1 MYKESD
7 GGDSMRQC
15 HGHLPLA
22 GRIMVLCSN
31 ISSIALAGQ
40 QETVTV
46 DQLSP
51 SLIFSVNQDK
61 VEEQLSPNNHELT
74 VT

>member
-1 MYKESD
+1 
-7 GGDSMRQC
+7 MRQC

-31 ISSIALAGQ
+31 ISSIALAGR

-51 SLIFSVNQDK
+51 SLISSANPDK
-61 VEEQLSPNNHELT
+61 IEEQLSSWNHELT
-74 VT
+74 

>member
-1 MYKESD
+1 
-7 GGDSMRQC
+7 MRQC

-31 ISSIALAGQ
+31 ISSIALAGR

-46 DQLSP
+46 QWTNCHHCLQRTRIKLRSN
-51 SLIFSVNQDK
+51 LAHLARGAEIFC
-61 VEEQLSPNNHELT
+61 
-74 VT
+74 